1 MSEMAE
7 NKATVLIV
15 EDNTD
20 VLYLNS
26 RAIKRLG
33 YRVLTAQTLEETQKC
48 LAEESPDLIILDVLL
63 PDGNGLDFCRE
74 LRETCATPIL
84 FLTALGE
91 KQDILEGLRRGGDDY
106 IPKPYDMNDLIA
118 RVQSLL
124 KKVSMRKKD
133 IHDTYSCG
141 PIAIH
146 LLSGRAFLAGEDMQL
161 THKETALLLLFAQN
175 QGQVISTERLY
186 RTVWQQPTLD
196 DYQAVKKM
204 VSRLR
209 TKLEGSG
216 FTIVSHRGR
225 GYCFERE

>member
-84 FLTALGE
+84 FLDRTGRKARYF
-91 KQDILEGLRRGGDDY
+91 RRAA
-106 IPKPYDMNDLIA
+106 A
-118 RVQSLL
+118 RWGRLYPQAVRYERFDRPRPVAAQ
-124 KKVSMRKKD
+124 KVSMRKKD